1 MFSMGRKILG
11 LSCNSTTMENSFS
24 KWVLALLTV
33 VLGVSCS
40 AAVCFAAV
48 GCSLNDPDRDV
59 KRIFPQ
65 STSYRTDFITI
76 QERGGD
82 KLKAEVERRLG
93 DTLDNV
99 YETSD
104 VPYAYYTILKGK
116 EVIGRIH
123 GVNEKGLYGG
133 MQLILATDP
142 GGRIVAF
149 YYQKLSSPEA
159 SKFRS
164 HAFTDQFKGLTL
176 EDFYRGG
183 EPGNRLS
190 AIKDPTH
197 KQGGDFIAT
206 IRGLKKNLIL
216 LDEFMLHNAHEQ
228 SYKHSRDN
236 K

>member
-1 MFSMGRKILG
+1 MG
-11 LSCNSTTMENSFS
+11 NSVPKSVPVFLI
-24 KWVLALLTV
+24 VFLA
-33 VLGVSCS
+33 VSY
-40 AAVCFAAV
+40 AVGVCFAAV

-65 STSYRTDFITI
+65 STGYRTQFITI

-82 KLKAEVERRLG
+82 KLKAEVEHKLG
-93 DTLDNV
+93 STLDRV

-123 GVNEKGLYGG
+123 GVNQKGLYGG

-142 GGRIVAF
+142 DGKIVAF

-164 HAFTDQFKGLTL
+164 PSFTNQFKALTL
-176 EDFYRGG
+176 EDFYRAG
-183 EPGNRLS
+183 EPDSRVS
-190 AIKDPTH
+190 AIKDPTN
-197 KQGGDFIAT
+197 KQREDFTAT
-206 IRGLKKNLIL
+206 MRGLKKNLIL
-216 LDEFMLHNAHEQ
+216 LDEFMLNNAHEK
-228 SYKHSRDN
+228 SYKRSRNN

>member
-1 MFSMGRKILG
+1 MG
-11 LSCNSTTMENSFS
+11 NNVS
-24 KWVLALLTV
+24 KWVLALLSV
-33 VLGVSCS
+33 VLVVSFS

-82 KLKAEVERRLG
+82 RLKAEVERKLG
-93 DTLDNV
+93 DTLDHV

-123 GVNEKGLYGG
+123 GVNQKGLYGG

-142 GGRIVAF
+142 EGRIVAF

-164 HAFTDQFKGLTL
+164 HSFTDQFKGLTL

-183 EPGNRLS
+183 EPDSRLS
-190 AIKDPTH
+190 AIKDPTD
-197 KQGGDFIAT
+197 KQREDFTAT

-216 LDEFMLHNAHEQ
+216 LDEFMLNNAHEK
-228 SYKHSRDN
+228 SYKRSRNN